1 MAAPKERESCPSAIG
16 GQAVIEGVMMR
27 APGRVAT
34 AVRVAPDHIVVRCKD
49 YVSLTRRF
57 RILGLPILRGA
68 VSLIESLVIGTS
80 TLNWSAE
87 VTQQCEEQNSPSA
100 LHRTLFSLLTVL
112 IGLFFALGLFMY
124 LPYLLTSLAGFGA
137 NQLVFHLVVGVIRV
151 CLLLG
156 YLRAIGIW
164 GDVERLFQYHGAEH
178 KAIYSWEEEQAVE
191 VPVAETHSRFH
202 PRCGTS
208 FLLLVALSTVLV
220 YALFD
225 TAWVA
230 RFGEFHSVLH
240 RLLVHLPVVP
250 LVAGFAFE
258 MLQLS
263 NRLRSGAIVRTLI
276 APGLWLQRLTTREP
290 FTEQVEVAVV
300 AIRASLGLPMD
311 GLKSRIEFL

>member
-1 MAAPKERESCPSAIG
+1 
-16 GQAVIEGVMMR
+16 MR

-34 AVRVAPDHIVVRCKD
+34 AVRVAPDHIVVHCRD
-49 YVSLTRRF
+49 YVSLTRRS

-87 VTQQCEEQNSPSA
+87 ITQIKDEQADTPSPLS
-100 LHRTLFSLLTVL
+100 RTLFSLLTVL
-112 IGLFFALGLFMY
+112 IGLTFAMGLFMY
-124 LPYLLTSLAGFGA
+124 LPYLLSSLAGFGD
-137 NQLVFHLVVGVIRV
+137 NQLSFHLVVGVIRV
-151 CLLLG
+151 VLLLG
-156 YLRAIGIW
+156 YLWLIGIW
-164 GDVERLFQYHGAEH
+164 SDVERLFRYHGAEH
-178 KAIYSWEEEQAVE
+178 KAIYSWEEEQQVE
-191 VPVAETHSRFH
+191 VELAQTHSRFH

-208 FLLLVALSTVLV
+208 FLLLVALSTVLL

-230 RFGEFHSVLH
+230 HFGEFRSVLH

-258 MLQLS
+258 VLQLS
-263 NRLRSGAIVRTLI
+263 NRLRAGAIIRLLI

-290 FTEQVEVAVV
+290 VKEQVEVAVV
-300 AIRASLGLPMD
+300 AIRASLGLPME
-311 GLKSRIEFL
+311 GLRSRIEFL